1 VRVSLQAAQ
10 SRIRRIHLVDLLWRT
25 AELHGRNDGGIY
37 AAAVAFRVLLSVFP
51 LLIVFV
57 AIFGLLTALPRFG
70 PWLTRVTADQ
80 VPGDNLKRLVESISG
95 VAVVSNGAAG
105 LVGLAALL
113 LSASGMIGTLRQ
125 ALNRAFGITRGPEFV
140 QTYALNLAGVAG
152 LFLVGLLS
160 IVLTTLLGLLRS
172 LVGQHLDTWPASL
185 AGWLIDYALT
195 YALLALAA
203 LLLYRLVPSQGL
215 PVRDLWP
222 AALIAG
228 AGFQLGGAGFAIY
241 QTYFSDLEAV
251 YGALAGAVAL
261 LVFLNLEATI
271 ILFGAVLAAEM
282 ARDRQPHLTA

>member
-1 VRVSLQAAQ
+1 VSLQGAL
-10 SRIRRIHLVDLLWRT
+10 SRIRRLRLVDLLWRT

-57 AIFGLLTALPRFG
+57 AVFGLLTALPRFG

-80 VPGDNLKRLVESISG
+80 APGDNLKQVVESISG
-95 VAVVSNGAAG
+95 VAVVNNGAAG

-228 AGFQLGGAGFAIY
+228 AGFKLGGVGFAIY
-241 QTYFSDLEAV
+241 QAYFSDLEAV
-251 YGALAGAVAL
+251 YGTLAGAVAL

-282 ARDRQPHLTA
+282 ARDRQPHPTA